1 MKRISISTPI
11 VGIFSLMLTGYVGA
25 RAYLLSFTHDEALSF
40 FIIKGD
46 AYLAKTANHHVLNSL
61 MMSVCSYIFGDSE
74 LSLRL
79 PNILALMIYMISCFL
94 MLRRLGHP
102 ILTVC
107 GFLLLTLN
115 PFMLDFFNLARGYGL
130 SLAFMAANLY
140 CLLEMSNGKSGE
152 SVRRIAYLFGAL
164 AVLSNFTLLNYYI
177 AFILADM
184 LLQYHYG
191 KSGIGSNI
199 LIISI
204 NTALFA
210 YILPFAFMLKRDGE
224 LYYGGTGFWE
234 GAFKT
239 LIQDSFYFQNYG
251 EMIIGCIAAILISTI
266 YLSAVL
272 SARTWIKFKIITPL
286 SVLFLIIILTL
297 LAPAA
302 QNILF
307 NTLYP
312 KSRTALAYFPLL
324 MLILIFSCAEL
335 ISLLKPYGRR
345 VVLSVMIFFSAVM
358 GLHFLQTANL
368 RYTHTWI
375 YDTNT
380 KDMMNKLINE
390 HGDADKQKKIGA
402 GTNTLFWPAM
412 NYYRMSKRLEWLEPV
427 NRKSLNSAYSYYYCF
442 ADEIR
447 EITGKTAIV
456 RYYPTTKTVLL
467 KGGKNGMR

>member
-1 MKRISISTPI
+1 LKRISISDLI
-11 VGIFSLMLTGYVGA
+11 VGIFSLLLTGYVGA

-40 FIIKGD
+40 MIIKGD
-46 AYLAKTANHHVLNSL
+46 AYLSKTANHHIFNSL
-61 MMSVCSYIFGDSE
+61 MMSVCSYVFGDSE
-74 LSLRL
+74 WSLRL
-79 PNILALMIYMISCFL
+79 PNIIALMIYMISCFL

-102 ILTVC
+102 VLTVC
-107 GFLLLTLN
+107 GFLLLTVN

-140 CLLEMSNGKSGE
+140 CLMEMSNGKSGE
-152 SVRRIAYLFGAL
+152 SMRWFAYFFGSL

-184 LLQYHYG
+184 LLQYHQG
-191 KSGIGSNI
+191 KPNIISNI
-199 LIISI
+199 LLICV
-204 NTALFA
+204 NVLLFA

-251 EMIIGCIAAILISTI
+251 EMIIGCIAAILISTL

-272 SARTWIKFKIITPL
+272 SVRSWVKLKIISPL
-286 SVLFLIIILTL
+286 SVLFLIVILTL
-297 LAPAA
+297 LAPVA

-307 NTLYP
+307 KTLYP
-312 KSRTALAYFPLL
+312 KSRTALAYYPLFL
-324 MLILIFSCAEL
+324 LLLIFSCTEL
-335 ISLLKPYGRR
+335 LPLLKAYGRR
-345 VVLSVMIFFSAVM
+345 VVLSVMIFFSAVLC
-358 GLHFLQTANL
+358 LHFLQTANL

-380 KDMMNKLINE
+380 EDMMNALIRE
-390 HGDADKQKKIGA
+390 HGNADKQKKVGV

-412 NYYRMSKRLEWLEPV
+412 NYYRITKGLEWLEPV
-427 NRKSLNSAYSYYYCF
+427 NRKSLSSAYSYYYCF

-447 EITGKTAIV
+447 EISGKTAV
-456 RYYPTTKTVLL
+456 VQYYPATNTVLL
-467 KGGKNGMR
+467 KTK

>member
-1 MKRISISTPI
+1 M
-11 VGIFSLMLTGYVGA
+11 FSLLLTGYVGA

-40 FIIKGD
+40 FIIRGD
-46 AYLAKTANHHVLNSL
+46 AYLAKTANHHFLNSL
-61 MMSVCSYIFGDSE
+61 MMGACSYLFGDSE

-79 PNILALMIYMISCFL
+79 PNIFALIIYMIACFL
-94 MLRRLGHP
+94 MLRRLGQP

-107 GFLLLTLN
+107 GFLLLTVN

-140 CLLEMSNGKSGE
+140 CLTEMSKTKSGE
-152 SVRRIAYLFGAL
+152 FLRCFAYLFGAA

-177 AFILADM
+177 AFILADI

-191 KSGIGSNI
+191 RSGIISNI
-199 LIISI
+199 LLIGMNI
-204 NTALFA
+204 ALFA
-210 YILPFAFMLKRDGE
+210 YILPFAFMLRRDGE

-272 SARTWIKFKIITPL
+272 SARKWIKFKIINPL
-286 SVLFLIIILTL
+286 SVLFLLVILTL
-297 LAPAA
+297 LAPVA

-312 KSRTALAYFPLL
+312 KSRTALAYYPLL
-324 MLILIFSCAEL
+324 MLMLIFSCAEL

-345 VVLSVMIFFSAVM
+345 MVLSVMIFFSAVLW
-358 GLHFLQTANL
+358 LHFLQTANL
-368 RYTHTWI
+368 HYTHTWI

-380 KDMMNKLINE
+380 KDMMNALIE
-390 HGDADKQKKIGA
+390 DHGKADKPKKVGA

-412 NYYRMSKRLEWLEPV
+412 NYYRITKGLEWLEPV
-427 NRKSLNSAYSYYYCF
+427 SRKSLSSTYSYYYCF

-447 EITGKTAIV
+447 EIPGKTAIV
-456 RYYPTTKTVLL
+456 QNYPTTNTVLL
-467 KGGKNGMR
+467 KTKQ

>member
-1 MKRISISTPI
+1 
-11 VGIFSLMLTGYVGA
+11 MLTGYVGA

-46 AYLAKTANHHVLNSL
+46 AYLAKTANHHFLNSL
-61 MMSVCSYIFGDSE
+61 MMSICSYVFGDSE
-74 LSLRL
+74 WSLRL
-79 PNILALMIYMISCFL
+79 PNIFALMIYMISCFL

-102 ILTVC
+102 VLTVC

-140 CLLEMSNGKSGE
+140 CLTEMSRGKCRE
-152 SVRRIAYLFGAL
+152 SVRWVAYFFGAS

-177 AFILADM
+177 AFILADI

-191 KSGIGSNI
+191 KSGIVSNI
-199 LIISI
+199 LIFGM

-272 SARTWIKFKIITPL
+272 SARTWIKFRIINPL
-286 SVLFLIIILTL
+286 YILFLVVILTL
-297 LAPAA
+297 LAPVA

-307 NTLYP
+307 KTLYP
-312 KSRTALAYFPLL
+312 KSRTALAYYPLL
-324 MLILIFSCAEL
+324 MLMLIFSCAEL
-335 ISLLKPYGRR
+335 IFLLKPYGRR

-380 KDMMNKLINE
+380 KDMMNALIEE
-390 HGDADKQKKIGA
+390 HGKADKQRKVGA

-412 NYYRMSKRLEWLEPV
+412 NYYRITKGLVWLEPV
-427 NRKSLNSAYSYYYCF
+427 SRKSLGNAYSYYYCF
-442 ADEIR
+442 ADEIN
-447 EITGKTAIV
+447 EISGKTDIV
-456 RYYPTTKTVLL
+456 RYYPATKTVLL
-467 KGGKNGMR
+467 KKEQ